1 MMRLAAALLIFSAL
15 GACTPDEPAA
25 ERSAN
30 AIMIEGNAAEMVI
43 PQPLRPGNV
52 ADAATKPPLNLAPD
66 GLSVMLQ
73 SGAARQLVFGMPQEA
88 TLRAVASAV
97 GEPASRRTEE
107 ECPGGPLEVAEFDGG
122 LTLSFSDGRFI
133 GWDLNSR
140 EDGRYTTAA
149 GIGLGSTRQQVESAI
164 AIEVEE
170 SSLGHEF
177 HSGQLSGLLGSLAPS
192 GKVTALWAGTTCI
205 FR

>member
-1 MMRLAAALLIFSAL
+1 MRLAAGLLIFPVL
-15 GACTPDEPAA
+15 GACTSDEPAA

-30 AIMIEGNAAEMVI
+30 AITIEGNAAEMVI
-43 PQPLRPGNV
+43 PQPARPGNA
-52 ADAATKPPLNLAPD
+52 ADAALKPALNLAPD
-66 GLSVMLQ
+66 GLSVILQ
-73 SGAARQLVFGMPQEA
+73 SGGTRQLAFGMPQEVA
-88 TLRAVASAV
+88 LRAVASAV
-97 GEPASRRTEE
+97 GEPTNRRTEE
-107 ECPGGPLEVAEFDGG
+107 ECPGGALEIADFDGG
-122 LTLSFSDGRFI
+122 LALSFSDGRFI

-149 GIGLGSTRQQVESAI
+149 GIGLGSTRQQLENAV
-164 AIEVEE
+164 AIEIEE

>member
-1 MMRLAAALLIFSAL
+1 MRLIPALLIFPAL
-15 GACTPDEPAA
+15 GACTSQEPAA

-30 AIMIEGNAAEMVI
+30 AITIEGNAAEMVI
-43 PQPLRPGNV
+43 PQPARPGN
-52 ADAATKPPLNLAPD
+52 ASDAAATPALNLAPD

-73 SGAARQLVFGMPQEA
+73 SGAARHLAFGMPQES

-97 GEPASRRTEE
+97 GEPTSRRTEE
-107 ECPGGPLEVAEFDGG
+107 ECPGGPLEIAEFDGG
-122 LTLSFSDGRFI
+122 LTLSFGDGRFI

-149 GIGLGSTRQQVESAI
+149 GIGLGSTRQQLENAI
-164 AIEVEE
+164 AIEVEQ

-177 HSGQLSGLLGSLAPS
+177 HSGQLSGLLGSPAPS